1 MNFENKLETLFAI
14 FLSRRTLSGIQRSV
28 QHCSLKKTNYSLVN
42 ISVFF
47 FWSYKS
53 WSLKLSLYVTNT
65 VTDCDSKYWIGKRQ
79 CRATCVKV

>member
-1 MNFENKLETLFAI
+1 MNFENKLETLFAM

-47 FWSYKS
+47 FFLVIQILVIKIEF
-53 WSLKLSLYVTNT
+53 V
-65 VTDCDSKYWIGKRQ
+65 CDKYGDRL
-79 CRATCVKV
+79 

>member
-1 MNFENKLETLFAI
+1 MIFENKLETLFAI

-47 FWSYKS
+47 FLVIQILVIKIEF
-53 WSLKLSLYVTNT
+53 V
-65 VTDCDSKYWIGKRQ
+65 CDKYSDQ
-79 CRATCVKV
+79 L